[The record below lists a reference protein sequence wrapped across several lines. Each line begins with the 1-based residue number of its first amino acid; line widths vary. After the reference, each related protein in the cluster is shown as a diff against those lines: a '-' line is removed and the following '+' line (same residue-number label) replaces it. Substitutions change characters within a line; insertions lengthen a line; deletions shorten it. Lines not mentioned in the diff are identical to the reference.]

1 MIATIVTTED
11 ILRFMWL
18 ICSVV
23 FVIPLLAG
31 VLVRILLPQK
41 LATYCLAIVLGFVLS
56 GFKLYLL
63 EITGPDSIRDIDPET
78 IFAFIWA
85 GAFSV
90 VGVRT
95 ASAFYSGIR
104 DRTSDRA
111 QQPSDG
117 KPDPVTS

>member
-1 MIATIVTTED
+1 
-11 ILRFMWL
+11 MWL

-23 FVIPLLAG
+23 FLIPLLAG
-31 VLVRILLPQK
+31 ILARIILPQK
-41 LATYCLAIVLGFVLS
+41 FATYCLAIVLGSALSVL
-56 GFKLYLL
+56 KLCLL

-95 ASAFYSGIR
+95 ASAFYAGIH

-111 QQPSDG
+111 QQNGDG
-117 KPDPVTS
+117 QARSRPELIDFRD

>member
-1 MIATIVTTED
+1 
-11 ILRFMWL
+11 MWL

-78 IFAFIWA
+78 IFEFIWA

-90 VGVRT
+90 VAVRT
-95 ASAFYSGIR
+95 ASAFYYGIR